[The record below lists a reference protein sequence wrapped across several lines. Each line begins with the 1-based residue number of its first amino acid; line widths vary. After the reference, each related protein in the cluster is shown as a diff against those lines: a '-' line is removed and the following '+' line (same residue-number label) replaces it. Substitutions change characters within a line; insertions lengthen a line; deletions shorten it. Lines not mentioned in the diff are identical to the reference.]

1 MATFL
6 HLSNLFIYEYQNSL
20 VLQAVEE
27 LKQVFTA
34 ELAHMTYLPFFRF
47 LGESVM
53 DASLKNHDFVRDLCY
68 EYEQEMQSVHP
79 RGGLVNVLYLSD
91 YLSPGGQEVPDTAT
105 GSGSFG
111 SNVAVVGNRID
122 LQRAEI
128 SSLQLLPSCSPNVQA
143 PHGDAMALI
152 SRKMENT
159 NR

>member
-1 MATFL
+1 MF
-6 HLSNLFIYEYQNSL
+6 
-20 VLQAVEE
+20 QAVEE

-53 DASLKNHDFVRDLCY
+53 DTSLKNHNFVRDLCY
-68 EYEQEMQSVHP
+68 EYEQEMQSVHSNGCP
-79 RGGLVNVLYLSD
+79 VDVLYLSD
-91 YLSPGGQEVPDTAT
+91 YLSLGVQGDPEKAT

-122 LQRAEI
+122 LQRADI
-128 SSLQLLPSCSPNVQA
+128 SSLQLLPSGSPNIQA
-143 PHGDAMALI
+143 PGGDMMALI

>member
-1 MATFL
+1 LYIT
-6 HLSNLFIYEYQNSL
+6 LFIYEYQKFL

-34 ELAHMTYLPFFRF
+34 ELAHMTYLPFLGF
-47 LGESVM
+47 LGEGVM
-53 DASLKNHDFVRDLCY
+53 DASLKNHDFMRNLCY
-68 EYEQEMQSVHP
+68 EYEQEMQAVHP
-79 RGGLVNVLYLSD
+79 RGGAVNVLYLSD
-91 YLSPGGQEVPDTAT
+91 YLTPAGQGDSDMAA

-128 SSLQLLPSCSPNVQA
+128 SSLHLLPSGSPNVQA
-143 PHGDAMALI
+143 SGGDVMALI

>member
-1 MATFL
+1 MF
-6 HLSNLFIYEYQNSL
+6 
-20 VLQAVEE
+20 QAVEE
-27 LKQVFTA
+27 LEQVFTA

-47 LGESVM
+47 LGENVM
-53 DASLKNHDFVRDLCY
+53 DTSLKNHDFVRDLCY

-79 RGGLVNVLYLSD
+79 SGCRIDVLYLSD
-91 YLSPGGQEVPDTAT
+91 YLSPGGQRDPDKAT

-122 LQRAEI
+122 LQRADI
-128 SSLQLLPSCSPNVQA
+128 SSLQLHPSGSPNVQA
-143 PHGDAMALI
+143 PGGDMMALI